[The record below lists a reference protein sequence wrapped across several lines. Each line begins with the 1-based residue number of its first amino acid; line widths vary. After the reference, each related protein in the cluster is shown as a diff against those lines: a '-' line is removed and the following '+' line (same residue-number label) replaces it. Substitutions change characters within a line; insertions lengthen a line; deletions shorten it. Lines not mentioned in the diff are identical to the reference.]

1 MLQKEI
7 TVLPPNPTVRPRCKF
22 HALCCFYSHR
32 RVEKNNKKNKNKN
45 HARPLF
51 HIHAVVELRS
61 SAGGRTCLFSLCMAQ
76 TGASQPGQI
85 HGGWWKEAWEEEEVD
100 EVGSGLAP

>member
-7 TVLPPNPTVRPRCKF
+7 TLLPPTPLSDPAASFMLLAASTHIAVW
-22 HALCCFYSHR
+22 
-32 RVEKNNKKNKNKN
+32 KKKTKN
-45 HARPLF
+45 HVCPLS

-85 HGGWWKEAWEEEEVD
+85 HGGW
-100 EVGSGLAP
+100 